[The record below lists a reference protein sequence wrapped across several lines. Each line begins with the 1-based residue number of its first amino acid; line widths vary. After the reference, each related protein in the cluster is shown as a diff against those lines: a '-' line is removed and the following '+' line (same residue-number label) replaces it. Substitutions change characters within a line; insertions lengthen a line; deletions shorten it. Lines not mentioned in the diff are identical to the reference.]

1 MTVLPDVEGSG
12 AGGMVTG
19 GASDGDKSPLTSEEI
34 KGLMGL
40 PVMGEPAVTEIEVLD
55 EIGEPGTGVSG
66 AVEQAGVD
74 SVADEEGTSAGSGD
88 SSFVTSSTTS
98 VCGGG
103 SVSMT
108 FGLIFGEGGGL
119 GSCNAF

>member
-1 MTVLPDVEGSG
+1 
-12 AGGMVTG
+12 
-19 GASDGDKSPLTSEEI
+19 
-34 KGLMGL
+34 
-40 PVMGEPAVTEIEVLD
+40 MGEPAVTEIEVLD

-74 SVADEEGTSAGSGD
+74 SVADEEGISAGSGD

-98 VCGGG
+98 VFGGG

-119 GSCNAF
+119 GSCSAF